1 MRGMAA
7 ALSFGM
13 LRMQWFFAAEHG
25 SELLSYSLRSAS
37 LLPAAVLAVNSRLPK
52 ALHSLFGSFTDNT
65 VVFFGL

>member
-1 MRGMAA
+1 MAA

-25 SELLSYSLRSAS
+25 SKLLSYSLRSAS
-37 LLPAAVLAVNSRLPK
+37 LLPAVLAVNSRLPK